1 MEQRGREAWRQRW
14 WWLVLLAVMNLL
26 RSGALAQIRY
36 SVFEEMDEGTV
47 VGNIAK
53 DLGLDKS
60 TLNSRGYRIVVGT
73 NDPLFQRSR
82 EQDCSSKRHE
92 TPTEVRFRFR
102 GINSAT
108 TNTSEWKSRIE
119 GKTAKFPF

>member
-14 WWLVLLAVMNLL
+14 WWLVLLAVLNLL
-26 RSGALAQIRY
+26 GSGALAQIRY
-36 SVFEEMDEGTV
+36 SVLEEMDEGTV

-73 NDPLFQRSR
+73 NQWRLVDFKVREEGLRAWLPLA
-82 EQDCSSKRHE
+82 CLHCWCM
-92 TPTEVRFRFR
+92 V
-102 GINSAT
+102 A
-108 TNTSEWKSRIE
+108 
-119 GKTAKFPF
+119 